1 MRWNNYYQVEK
12 FAVLVCFQFDDP
24 WAGRSNWSRDP
35 PVDRKFCIDQETIC
49 TSLGQKG
56 ENRPPEP
63 NNGVWVP
70 KVWDYKILRYFR
82 KLPKKIESWWISR
95 KYSI

>member
-1 MRWNNYYQVEK
+1 VTHQSIGNFVK
-12 FAVLVCFQFDDP
+12 IKKL
-24 WAGRSNWSRDP
+24 
-35 PVDRKFCIDQETIC
+35 C